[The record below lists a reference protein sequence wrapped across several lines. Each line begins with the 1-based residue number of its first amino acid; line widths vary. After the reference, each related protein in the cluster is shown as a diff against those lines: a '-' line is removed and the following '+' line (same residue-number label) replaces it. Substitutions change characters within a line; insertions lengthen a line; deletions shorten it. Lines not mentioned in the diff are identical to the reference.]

1 MTINIYECKQKDS
14 KEGMD
19 GEKRWIPTALKKG
32 TAFLA
37 PSIPQHLSEGFM

>member
-1 MTINIYECKQKDS
+1 MNVSKKTAKKEWMEKKD
-14 KEGMD
+14 EFQ
-19 GEKRWIPTALKKG
+19 RRLKKG